1 MTTLDLDKVFAG
13 DARYLLDAR
22 EKARIVHGSDIRAA
36 GNEVEKAVRDYLKRM
51 LPPRYY
57 VTHGHLI
64 DRNHIVSPQIDVII
78 ADNFTLASLV
88 TTQDGTE
95 YVPATSVLAVGEVK
109 STYSASRQ
117 DYHGF
122 HDKLTAVSKMHR
134 PLIENTAYGGI
145 GGHTV
150 MSDMLLISP
159 LRYLNNLYS
168 FLLCIDAGDF
178 DFDKIRGLLTTADV
192 NQLPSTAVLLNRGIV
207 GYGDRANLGARS
219 RYPNEAIKNDGD
231 WAWCYA
237 ETIAPQ
243 TGTVEGANLSL
254 LYAYLVQHLTHTRL
268 DHPDIYEYV
277 ANKVTMR
284 KSSLEWAS

>member
-1 MTTLDLDKVFAG
+1 MTTLDLDRVFAN
-13 DARYLLDAR
+13 DAQGLLDSR
-22 EKARIVHGSDIRAA
+22 EKARAVHGSDIRAA
-36 GNEVEKAVRDYLKRM
+36 GNEVEQAVRDYLKRM

-64 DRNHIVSPQIDVII
+64 DRNHLVSPQIDVII

-117 DYHGF
+117 DYKGF
-122 HDKLTAVSKMHR
+122 HDKLTAISKMHR
-134 PLIENTAYGGI
+134 PLIENTAYEGI

-150 MSDMLLISP
+150 MSDMVLISP
-159 LRYLNNLYS
+159 HRYLNNLYS
-168 FLLCIDAGDF
+168 FLLCVDAGDF
-178 DFDKIRGLLTTADV
+178 DFGKIRDLLTTSDV
-192 NQLPSTAVLLNRGIV
+192 NHLPSTAVLLNRGIV

-219 RYPNEAIKNDGD
+219 RYPNEAIKGDGD
-231 WAWCYA
+231 WKWCYA

-254 LYAYLVQHLTHTRL
+254 LYAYLVQHLTFTRF
-268 DHPDIYEYV
+268 DPPNIYEYV
-277 ANKVTMR
+277 ANRIVMR

>member
-13 DARYLLDAR
+13 DARRLLDAR

-64 DRNHIVSPQIDVII
+64 DRNHLVSPQIDIII

-88 TTQDGTE
+88 TTEDGTE
-95 YVPATSVLAVGEVK
+95 YVPATSVLSVGEVK

-117 DYHGF
+117 DYQGF
-122 HDKLTAVSKMHR
+122 CNKLAAISKMHR

-145 GGHTV
+145 SNHTH
-150 MSDMLLISP
+150 MSDMLWVSP
-159 LRYLNNLYS
+159 HRYMNHLYS
-168 FLLCIDAGDF
+168 FLLCVDAGDF
-178 DFDKIRGLLTTADV
+178 DFDKVRGLLTTSDV

-207 GYGDRANLGARS
+207 GYGDRANPGGLS
-219 RYPNEAIKNDGD
+219 RYPNEAIKGDGD
-231 WAWCYA
+231 WEWCYA

-243 TGTVEGANLSL
+243 TGSVEGANLSL
-254 LYAYLVQHLTHTRL
+254 LYAYLVEHLTHTRL
-268 DHPDIYEYV
+268 DHPNIYEYV